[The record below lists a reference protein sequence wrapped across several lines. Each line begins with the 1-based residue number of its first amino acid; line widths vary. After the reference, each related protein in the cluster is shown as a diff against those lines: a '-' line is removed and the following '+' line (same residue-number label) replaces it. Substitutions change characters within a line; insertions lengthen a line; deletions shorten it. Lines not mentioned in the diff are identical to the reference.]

1 MRCSRCFD
9 LLIICLICSSV
20 NLCWIIRSYNQC
32 ISAINLS
39 ELFYIHFDVP
49 EAWICE
55 FDRVIGDFI
64 YYGVVSRAVLMVSSG
79 VIDVVVGYAET
90 QRDFDLAFDITLSI
104 MDPTVISI
112 RTMKKYPIKAMK
124 KSPP

>member
-1 MRCSRCFD
+1 
-9 LLIICLICSSV
+9 
-20 NLCWIIRSYNQC
+20 
-32 ISAINLS
+32 
-39 ELFYIHFDVP
+39 

-64 YYGVVSRAVLMVSSG
+64 YYGVVSHA
-79 VIDVVVGYAET
+79 VIDVVVGSAET

-104 MDPTVISI
+104 MDPNVISI
-112 RTMKKYPIKAMK
+112 RTMKRYPIKAMK